1 MNMVNTRRTRSWLSM
16 GRGRLRCEVNNLARM
31 QSLNKSRELV
41 PMLNLANGKSDS
53 WNTTFLEM

>member
-1 MNMVNTRRTRSWLSM
+1 M